1 MTKLIYILFIF
12 YLTNTTI
19 ITEGYHF
26 FDVFYYRDMYK
37 NYLKQKKNKECL
49 IEDGPNCFYIKSESI
64 QEKGK
69 ELDKIYP
76 NENNIIFENTPENIY
91 LKLKNS
97 VKLINEDKNG
107 NKNENNAFDDDIF
120 SFDTP
125 FAMSLLLSFESYDEK
140 TRDGDIYAPEV
151 IDTPFEL
158 GRITLTIFGKLRLSQ
173 KDSKIFEQPIVTKED
188 LPKNTYAYAESKKV
202 IIKFNLKSSVTSLY
216 IKKNKYNQSNKT
228 FFLYGYKN
236 DNRHIITKVQNVP
249 SNRWIKI
256 NGDGKKY
263 ESIGLERGFDFD
275 NIVINSSVDGQ
286 VDLNQMARKYFS
298 NILNDKIST
307 AINQAINNIKDGK
320 NKKGNIIDPV
330 KVIKINIEPG
340 DIVKNKNEEEE
351 FDIPEELLNN
361 QIDKREN
368 NEKNIKDT
376 KKNNINKKLN
386 EDL

>member
-1 MTKLIYILFIF
+1 MSRLIYILFIIN
-12 YLTNTTI
+12 LTNTTI
-19 ITEGYHF
+19 IAEGYHF
-26 FDVFYYRDMYK
+26 FDVFYYKDMFK

-49 IEDGPNCFYIKSESI
+49 IEDGPNCFHIKSGDMH
-64 QEKGK
+64 EKEN

-76 NENNIIFENTPENIY
+76 NDNNIIFENSPENIY

-97 VKLINEDKNG
+97 VNFINENKDG
-107 NKNENNAFDDDIF
+107 NKNENSLFDDNIL
-120 SFDTP
+120 SFDSP

-158 GRITLTIFGKLRLSQ
+158 GRITLTIYGKLRLTQ
-173 KDSKIFEQPIVTKED
+173 KDSKIFDQSIISKED

-216 IKKNKYNQSNKT
+216 IKKNKYNQNNKT

-236 DNRHIITKVQNVP
+236 DIRYVITKVQNVP

-286 VDLNQMARKYFS
+286 VDFNQMTRKYFS
-298 NILNDKIST
+298 SILNDKIST

-320 NKKGNIIDPV
+320 SIKGNSIDPV
-330 KVIKINIEPG
+330 KVIKINIDPG
-340 DIVKNKNEEEE
+340 EIVQNKNEEED
-351 FDIPEELLNN
+351 FDIPEELLN
-361 QIDKREN
+361 QIDKREK
-368 NEKNIKDT
+368 NENDNKEIR
-376 KKNNINKKLN
+376 KNNINNKLI

>member
-236 DNRHIITKVQNVP
+236 DNRYVITKVQNVP
-249 SNRWIKI
+249 SNHWIKI

-320 NKKGNIIDPV
+320 NKKGNIIDPA

>member
-1 MTKLIYILFIF
+1 MSRLIYILFIIN
-12 YLTNTTI
+12 LTNTTI
-19 ITEGYHF
+19 IAEGYHF
-26 FDVFYYRDMYK
+26 FDVFYYKDMFK

-49 IEDGPNCFYIKSESI
+49 IEDGPNCFHIKSGNMH
-64 QEKGK
+64 EKEN

-76 NENNIIFENTPENIY
+76 NDNNIIFENSPENIY

-97 VKLINEDKNG
+97 VKLINENKDG
-107 NKNENNAFDDDIF
+107 NKNEFDDDII
-120 SFDTP
+120 SFDSP

-140 TRDGDIYAPEV
+140 TRDRDIYAPET

-158 GRITLTIFGKLRLSQ
+158 GRITLTIFGKLRLTQ
-173 KDSKIFEQPIVTKED
+173 KDSKIFEQPIITKED

-216 IKKNKYNQSNKT
+216 IKKNKFNQNNKT

-236 DNRHIITKVQNVP
+236 DNRYIITKVQNVP
-249 SNRWIKI
+249 SNHWIKI

-275 NIVINSSVDGQ
+275 NIVINSAVDGQ
-286 VDLNQMARKYFS
+286 VDFNQMTRKYFS
-298 NILNDKIST
+298 SILNDKIST

-320 NKKGNIIDPV
+320 SIKGNNIDPV
-330 KVIKINIEPG
+330 KVIKINIDPG
-340 DIVKNKNEEEE
+340 EIVENKNEEED
-351 FDIPEELLNN
+351 FDIPEELLN
-361 QIDKREN
+361 QIDKREK
-368 NEKNIKDT
+368 NENDNKEIR
-376 KKNNINKKLN
+376 KNNINKKLN

>member
-1 MTKLIYILFIF
+1 MSRLIYILFIIN
-12 YLTNTTI
+12 LTNTTI
-19 ITEGYHF
+19 IAEGYHF
-26 FDVFYYRDMYK
+26 FDVFYYKDMFK

-49 IEDGPNCFYIKSESI
+49 IEDGPNCFHIKSGDMH
-64 QEKGK
+64 EKEN

-76 NENNIIFENTPENIY
+76 NDNNIIFENSPENIY

-97 VKLINEDKNG
+97 VKFINENKDG
-107 NKNENNAFDDDIF
+107 NKNENNLFDDDIL
-120 SFDTP
+120 SFDSP

-158 GRITLTIFGKLRLSQ
+158 GRITLTIYGKLRLTQ
-173 KDSKIFEQPIVTKED
+173 KDSKIFEQSIISKED

-216 IKKNKYNQSNKT
+216 VKKNKYNQNNKT

-236 DNRHIITKVQNVP
+236 DNKYIITKVQNVP
-249 SNRWIKI
+249 SNHWIKI

-275 NIVINSSVDGQ
+275 NIVINSAVDGQ
-286 VDLNQMARKYFS
+286 VDFNQMTRKYFS
-298 NILNDKIST
+298 SILNDKIST

-320 NKKGNIIDPV
+320 SIKGNNIDPI
-330 KVIKINIEPG
+330 KVIKINIDPG
-340 DIVKNKNEEEE
+340 EIVENKNEEED
-351 FDIPEELLNN
+351 FDIPEELLN
-361 QIDKREN
+361 QIDKREK
-368 NEKNIKDT
+368 NENDNKEIR
-376 KKNNINKKLN
+376 KNNINKKLN

>member
-1 MTKLIYILFIF
+1 MSRLIYILFIIN
-12 YLTNTTI
+12 LTNTTI
-19 ITEGYHF
+19 IAEGYHF
-26 FDVFYYRDMYK
+26 FDVFYYRDMFK

-49 IEDGPNCFYIKSESI
+49 IEDGPNCFHIKSGNMH
-64 QEKGK
+64 EKEN

-76 NENNIIFENTPENIY
+76 NDNNIIFENSPENIY

-97 VKLINEDKNG
+97 VNFINENKDG
-107 NKNENNAFDDDIF
+107 NKNENSLFDDNIL
-120 SFDTP
+120 SFDSP

-158 GRITLTIFGKLRLSQ
+158 GRITLTIYGKLRLTQ
-173 KDSKIFEQPIVTKED
+173 KDSKIFDQSIISKED

-216 IKKNKYNQSNKT
+216 VKKNKYNQNNKT

-236 DNRHIITKVQNVP
+236 DIRYVITKVQNVP
-249 SNRWIKI
+249 SNHWIKI

-275 NIVINSSVDGQ
+275 NIVINSAVDGQ
-286 VDLNQMARKYFS
+286 VDFNQMTRKYFS

-320 NKKGNIIDPV
+320 NIKGNNIDPV
-330 KVIKINIEPG
+330 KVIKINIDPG
-340 DIVKNKNEEEE
+340 EIVQNKNEEED
-351 FDIPEELLNN
+351 FDIPEELLN
-361 QIDKREN
+361 QIDKK
-368 NEKNIKDT
+368 EKNENDNKEIR
-376 KKNNINKKLN
+376 KNNINKKLN

>member
-1 MTKLIYILFIF
+1 MSKLIYILFIL
-12 YLTNTTI
+12 YLINTTI

-26 FDVFYYRDMYK
+26 FDVFYYRDMFK

-49 IEDGPNCFYIKSESI
+49 IEDGPNCFYIKSGNMH
-64 QEKGK
+64 EKEK

-76 NENNIIFENTPENIY
+76 NDNNIILENNPENIY

-97 VKLINEDKNG
+97 VKLINENKEE
-107 NKNENNAFDDDIF
+107 NKNENNLFDDDII
-120 SFDTP
+120 SFDSP
-125 FAMSLLLSFESYDEK
+125 FSMSLLLSFESYDEK
-140 TRDGDIYAPEV
+140 TRDRDIYAPET

-158 GRITLTIFGKLRLSQ
+158 GRITLTIYGKLRLSQ

-188 LPKNTYAYAESKKV
+188 LPKNTYAFAESKKV

-275 NIVINSSVDGQ
+275 NIVINSAVDGQ
-286 VDLNQMARKYFS
+286 VDLNQMTRKYFS

-307 AINQAINNIKDGK
+307 AINQALNNIKDGK
-320 NKKGNIIDPV
+320 SIKGNSIDPV
-330 KVIKINIEPG
+330 KVIKINIDPG
-340 DIVKNKNEEEE
+340 EIAKNKNEEEE
-351 FDIPEELLNN
+351 FDIPEELLN
-361 QIDKREN
+361 QIDKK
-368 NEKNIKDT
+368 EKNENDNKDT

>member
-1 MTKLIYILFIF
+1 MF
-12 YLTNTTI
+12 
-19 ITEGYHF
+19 
-26 FDVFYYRDMYK
+26 K

-49 IEDGPNCFYIKSESI
+49 IEDGPNCFHIKSGNMH
-64 QEKGK
+64 EKEN

-76 NENNIIFENTPENIY
+76 NDNNIIFENSPENIY

-97 VKLINEDKNG
+97 VNFINENKDG
-107 NKNENNAFDDDIF
+107 NKNENSLFDDNIL
-120 SFDTP
+120 SFDSP

-140 TRDGDIYAPEV
+140 TRDGDIYAPET

-158 GRITLTIFGKLRLSQ
+158 GRITLTIYGKLRLSQ
-173 KDSKIFEQPIVTKED
+173 KDSKIFEQPIITKED

-236 DNRHIITKVQNVP
+236 DNRYTITKVQNVP

-275 NIVINSSVDGQ
+275 NIVINSAVDGQ
-286 VDLNQMARKYFS
+286 VDFNQMTRKYFS
-298 NILNDKIST
+298 SILNDKIST

-320 NKKGNIIDPV
+320 NIKGNNIDPV
-330 KVIKINIEPG
+330 KVIKINIDPG
-340 DIVKNKNEEEE
+340 EIVQNKNEEED
-351 FDIPEELLNN
+351 FDIPEELLN
-361 QIDKREN
+361 QIDKREK
-368 NEKNIKDT
+368 NENDNKEIR
-376 KKNNINKKLN
+376 KNNINNKLI

>member
-1 MTKLIYILFIF
+1 MSRLIYILFIIN
-12 YLTNTTI
+12 LTNTTI
-19 ITEGYHF
+19 IAEGYHF
-26 FDVFYYRDMYK
+26 FDVFYYKDMFK

-49 IEDGPNCFYIKSESI
+49 IEDGPNCFHIKSGDMH
-64 QEKGK
+64 EKEN

-76 NENNIIFENTPENIY
+76 NDNNIIFENSPENIY

-97 VKLINEDKNG
+97 VKFINENKDG
-107 NKNENNAFDDDIF
+107 NKNENNLFDDDIL
-120 SFDTP
+120 SFDSP

-158 GRITLTIFGKLRLSQ
+158 GRITLTIYGKLRLTQ
-173 KDSKIFEQPIVTKED
+173 KDSKIFDQSIISKED

-216 IKKNKYNQSNKT
+216 IKKNKYNQNNKT

-236 DNRHIITKVQNVP
+236 DIRYVITKVQNVP
-249 SNRWIKI
+249 SNHWIKI

-275 NIVINSSVDGQ
+275 NIVINTAVDGQ
-286 VDLNQMARKYFS
+286 VDLNQMTRKYFS

-320 NKKGNIIDPV
+320 SIKGNNIDPI
-330 KVIKINIEPG
+330 KVIKINIDPG
-340 DIVKNKNEEEE
+340 EIVENKNEEED
-351 FDIPEELLNN
+351 FDIPEELLN
-361 QIDKREN
+361 QIDKREK
-368 NEKNIKDT
+368 NENDNKEIR
-376 KKNNINKKLN
+376 KNNINK
-386 EDL
+386 

>member
-1 MTKLIYILFIF
+1 MSRLIYILFIIN
-12 YLTNTTI
+12 LTNTTI

-26 FDVFYYRDMYK
+26 FDVFYYRDMFK

-49 IEDGPNCFYIKSESI
+49 IEDGPNCFHIKSGNMH
-64 QEKGK
+64 EKEN

-76 NENNIIFENTPENIY
+76 NDNNIIFENSPENIY

-97 VKLINEDKNG
+97 VKFINENKDG
-107 NKNENNAFDDDIF
+107 NKNEFDDDII
-120 SFDTP
+120 SFDSP

-158 GRITLTIFGKLRLSQ
+158 GRITLTIYGKLRLTQ
-173 KDSKIFEQPIVTKED
+173 KDSKIFDQSIISKED

-216 IKKNKYNQSNKT
+216 VKKNKYNQNNKT

-236 DNRHIITKVQNVP
+236 DIRYVITKVQNVP
-249 SNRWIKI
+249 SNHWIKI

-275 NIVINSSVDGQ
+275 NIVINSAVDGQ
-286 VDLNQMARKYFS
+286 VDFNQMTRKYFS

-320 NKKGNIIDPV
+320 NIKGNNIDPV
-330 KVIKINIEPG
+330 KVIKINIDPG
-340 DIVKNKNEEEE
+340 EIVQNKNEEED
-351 FDIPEELLNN
+351 FDIPEELLN
-361 QIDKREN
+361 QIDKREK
-368 NEKNIKDT
+368 NENDNKEIR
-376 KKNNINKKLN
+376 KNNINNKLI

>member
-1 MTKLIYILFIF
+1 MSRLIYILFIIN
-12 YLTNTTI
+12 LTNTTI
-19 ITEGYHF
+19 IAEGYHF
-26 FDVFYYRDMYK
+26 FDVFYYKDMFK

-49 IEDGPNCFYIKSESI
+49 IEDGPNCFHIKSGNMH
-64 QEKGK
+64 EKEN

-76 NENNIIFENTPENIY
+76 NDNNIIFENSPENIY

-97 VKLINEDKNG
+97 VNFINENKDG
-107 NKNENNAFDDDIF
+107 NKNENSLFDDNIL
-120 SFDTP
+120 SFDSP

-158 GRITLTIFGKLRLSQ
+158 GRITLTIYGKLRLTQ
-173 KDSKIFEQPIVTKED
+173 KDSKIFDQSIISKED

-216 IKKNKYNQSNKT
+216 VKKNKYNQNNKT

-236 DNRHIITKVQNVP
+236 DIRYVITKVQNVP
-249 SNRWIKI
+249 SNHWIKI

-275 NIVINSSVDGQ
+275 NIVINSAVDGQ
-286 VDLNQMARKYFS
+286 VDFNQMTRKYFS

-320 NKKGNIIDPV
+320 SIKGNNIDPI
-330 KVIKINIEPG
+330 KVIKINIDPG
-340 DIVKNKNEEEE
+340 EIVQNKNEEED
-351 FDIPEELLNN
+351 FDIPEELLN
-361 QIDKREN
+361 QIDKREK
-368 NEKNIKDT
+368 NENDNKEIR
-376 KKNNINKKLN
+376 KNNINKKLN

>member
-1 MTKLIYILFIF
+1 MSKLIYILFIL
-12 YLTNTTI
+12 YLINTTI

-26 FDVFYYRDMYK
+26 FDVFYYRDMFK

-49 IEDGPNCFYIKSESI
+49 IEDGPNCFYIKSGNMH
-64 QEKGK
+64 EKEK
-69 ELDKIYP
+69 ELDKIYS
-76 NENNIIFENTPENIY
+76 NDNNIILENNPENIY

-97 VKLINEDKNG
+97 VKLINENKEE
-107 NKNENNAFDDDIF
+107 NKNENNLFDDDII
-120 SFDTP
+120 SFDSP
-125 FAMSLLLSFESYDEK
+125 FSMSLLLSFESYDEK
-140 TRDGDIYAPEV
+140 TRDRDIYAPET

-158 GRITLTIFGKLRLSQ
+158 GRITLTIYGKLRLSQ

-216 IKKNKYNQSNKT
+216 IKKNNYNQSNKT

-275 NIVINSSVDGQ
+275 NIVINSAVDGQ
-286 VDLNQMARKYFS
+286 VDLNQMTRKYFS
-298 NILNDKIST
+298 NILNDKISS

-320 NKKGNIIDPV
+320 SIKGNSIDPV
-330 KVIKINIEPG
+330 KVIKINIDPG
-340 DIVKNKNEEEE
+340 EIAKNKNEEEE
-351 FDIPEELLNN
+351 FDIPEELLN
-361 QIDKREN
+361 QIDKK
-368 NEKNIKDT
+368 EKNENDNKDT